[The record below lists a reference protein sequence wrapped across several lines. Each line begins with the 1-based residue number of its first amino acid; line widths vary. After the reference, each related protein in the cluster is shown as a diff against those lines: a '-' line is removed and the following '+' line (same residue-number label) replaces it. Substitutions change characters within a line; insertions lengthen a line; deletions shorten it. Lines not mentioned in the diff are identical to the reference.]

1 MVGLFRKKIRS
12 IVPSLNHNKK
22 LNANSAMPRCVF
34 EAEEF
39 QFYRDLQ
46 LFLNK
51 MKRGVDEVAQLAEGT
66 LRLPQGREA

>member
-1 MVGLFRKKIRS
+1 MLTVQCQRY
-12 IVPSLNHNKK
+12 
-22 LNANSAMPRCVF
+22 VF

-51 MKRGVDEVAQLAEGT
+51 MKRGVNEVAQLAEGT
-66 LRLPQGREA
+66 LWLPQGREA